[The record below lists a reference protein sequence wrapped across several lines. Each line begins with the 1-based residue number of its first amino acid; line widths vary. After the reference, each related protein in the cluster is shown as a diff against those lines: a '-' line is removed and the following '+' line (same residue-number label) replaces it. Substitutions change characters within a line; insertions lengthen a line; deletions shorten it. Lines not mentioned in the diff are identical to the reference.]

1 MTRHALFTLHTRS
14 AGILASVPVSFL
26 DYPRPHAFAHRGG
39 AAHAPENSWTAF
51 EHAVKLGYAYL
62 ETDARATS
70 DGKLVAF
77 HDRTLDRVTDASG
90 RIGARTY
97 PEVSVLRV
105 DGSEPIP
112 LIEDLLGAWPDVRFN
127 IDLKDEPGIALLA
140 DVLRRTGAW
149 DRVCL
154 TSFSGSRLRA
164 ARGLLDRPVCM
175 ATSPAVI
182 AAVRY
187 ATGTTGA
194 AGQGRQPGLL
204 ARRLAQ
210 WQVRCAQVPGRVAS
224 GSFVRRAHALG
235 LDVHVWTING
245 RAEMTRLLDLGADGI
260 MTDDIETL
268 REVLI
273 ERGQWHPVGPSGAPG
288 NR

>member
-1 MTRHALFTLHTRS
+1 MP
-14 AGILASVPVSFL
+14 VPFL
-26 DYPRPHAFAHRGG
+26 DFPRPHAFAHRGG

-70 DGKLVAF
+70 DGKLMAF
-77 HDRTLDRVTDASG
+77 HDRTLDRATDGSG
-90 RIGARTY
+90 PIGSRTY
-97 PEVSVLRV
+97 REVSALRV
-105 DGSEPIP
+105 AGSEPIP

-140 DVLRRTGAW
+140 GVLRRTRAW

-154 TSFSGSRLRA
+154 TSFSGSRLRT

-182 AAVRY
+182 AAVLC
-187 ATGTTGA
+187 TIGA
-194 AGQGRQPGLL
+194 AAERRQTGLL

-210 WQVRCAQVPGRVAS
+210 WQVRCAQVPGKVAS
-224 GSFVRRAHALG
+224 ASFVRRAHALG
-235 LDVHVWTING
+235 LDVHVWTIND
-245 RAEMTRLLDLGADGI
+245 RAEMGRLLDLGADGI

-273 ERGQWHPVGPSGAPG
+273 ERGQWHPRGP
-288 NR
+288 

>member
-1 MTRHALFTLHTRS
+1 
-14 AGILASVPVSFL
+14 VPVPFL
-26 DYPRPHAFAHRGG
+26 DTPRPHAFAHRGG

-51 EHAVKLGYAYL
+51 EHAVKLGYSYL

-70 DGKLVAF
+70 DGRLMAF
-77 HDRTLDRVTDASG
+77 HDRTLDRATDGSG
-90 RIGARTY
+90 PVGSRTY
-97 PEVSVLRV
+97 QEIKALRV
-105 DGSEPIP
+105 AGSEPIP
-112 LIEDLLGAWPDVRFN
+112 LVEDLLGAWPEVRFN

-140 DVLRRTGAW
+140 GVLRRTGAW
-149 DRVCL
+149 DRVCV

-164 ARGLLDRPVCM
+164 ARELLDRPVCM

-182 AAVRY
+182 AVIAAVRY
-187 ATGTTGA
+187 A
-194 AGQGRQPGLL
+194 AGPAGRDRQPGLL

-235 LDVHVWTING
+235 LDVHVWTIND
-245 RAEMTRLLDLGADGI
+245 RAEMIRLLDLGADGI
-260 MTDDIETL
+260 MTDDIGLL

-273 ERGQWHPVGPSGAPG
+273 ERGQWHPREP
-288 NR
+288 

>member
-1 MTRHALFTLHTRS
+1 
-14 AGILASVPVSFL
+14 VPVPFL
-26 DYPRPHAFAHRGG
+26 DTPRPHAFAHRGG

-70 DGKLVAF
+70 DGKLMAF
-77 HDRTLDRVTDASG
+77 HDRTLGRRTDGSG
-90 RIGARTY
+90 AIGSRTY
-97 PEVSVLRV
+97 REVSTLRV
-105 DGSEPIP
+105 AGSEPIP
-112 LIEDLLGAWPDVRFN
+112 LIEDLLGAWPEVRFN

-140 DVLRRTGAW
+140 GVLRRTGAW
-149 DRVCL
+149 DRVCV

-164 ARGLLDRPVCM
+164 ARELLGRPVCM

-187 ATGTTGA
+187 T
-194 AGQGRQPGLL
+194 AGPSSQPGLL
-204 ARRLAQ
+204 ARRLAG

-235 LDVHVWTING
+235 LDVHVWTINE
-245 RAEMTRLLDLGADGI
+245 RAEMIRLLDLGADGI
-260 MTDDIETL
+260 MTDDIEML

-273 ERGQWHPVGPSGAPG
+273 ERGQWHPREP
-288 NR
+288 

>member
-1 MTRHALFTLHTRS
+1 MP
-14 AGILASVPVSFL
+14 VPFL
-26 DYPRPHAFAHRGG
+26 DTPRPHAFAHRGG

-51 EHAVKLGYAYL
+51 EHAVKLGCAYL

-70 DGKLVAF
+70 DGKLMAF
-77 HDRTLDRVTDASG
+77 HDRTLDRVTDGSG
-90 RIGARTY
+90 AIGSRTY
-97 PEVSVLRV
+97 REVSALRV
-105 DGSEPIP
+105 AGSEPIP
-112 LIEDLLGAWPDVRFN
+112 LIEDLLAAWPGARFN

-140 DVLRRTGAW
+140 GVLRRAGAW
-149 DRVCL
+149 DRVCV

-164 ARGLLDRPVCM
+164 ARGLFDRPVCM

-187 ATGTTGA
+187 ATGASGGA
-194 AGQGRQPGLL
+194 REGRPPRGQQSASGESRQPGLL

-224 GSFVRRAHALG
+224 GPFVRRAHALG
-235 LDVHVWTING
+235 LDVHVWTIND
-245 RAEMTRLLDLGADGI
+245 RAEMIRLLDLGADGI
-260 MTDDIETL
+260 MTDDIELL

-273 ERGQWHPVGPSGAPG
+273 ERGQWHPGEP
-288 NR
+288 